1 VLLQGIALPVQA
13 RVCGRLSP
21 APWRLRQARKS
32 TGDGTLN
39 FRRKRRQIGARP
51 IVFGVPRGMAG
62 AMTQV
67 PPIKDDATEAT
78 GLPKLLKPYFYITG
92 YYCLVAGLVFAAL
105 LFNPGL
111 LQLLPVG
118 GAADLGAV
126 DPSAFEP
133 VARAGAPE
141 QSTLAAG
148 VSLAL
153 AIIAS
158 FVLMLPVT
166 WICMCA
172 RRRKDVS
179 QSFIQTILV
188 LPLVITGIVHV
199 VHNSLA
205 LAFSLAGIVAGVR
218 FRHTLKDSAET
229 TYLFTAIAV
238 GVSCGVNAIEIA
250 AIISILFNYTI
261 LGLWATEFG
270 AETTG
275 KQMFSRQWMA
285 KEAQRKRDKEIDAAE
300 GDDDD

>member
-1 VLLQGIALPVQA
+1 
-13 RVCGRLSP
+13 
-21 APWRLRQARKS
+21 
-32 TGDGTLN
+32 
-39 FRRKRRQIGARP
+39 
-51 IVFGVPRGMAG
+51 MAVE
-62 AMTQV
+62 MTQM
-67 PPIKDDATEAT
+67 PLSENGQTKAA
-78 GLPKLLKPYFYITG
+78 GLPKLLKPYFYITA
-92 YYCLVAGLVFAAL
+92 YYGVVAGVLSGMMAL
-105 LFNPGL
+105 YPAL

-118 GAADLGAV
+118 GAADLGAAGQ
-126 DPSAFEP
+126 SAFEP
-133 VARAGAPE
+133 LPRVAVLA
-141 QSTLAAG
+141 QSTLADG
-148 VSLAL
+148 VRLAL

-166 WICMCA
+166 WICMGA

-199 VHNSLA
+199 VHDSLA

-238 GVSCGVNAIEIA
+238 GVSCGVNAIEVA
-250 AIISILFNYTI
+250 AIISIFFNYTV

-270 AETTG
+270 SETTG

-285 KEAQRKRDKEIDAAE
+285 KEEQRKRREEPDTAE
-300 GDDDD
+300 DDDDD